1 MLECSMLRFLRPSS
15 LVGFLTSIAVSSAVT
30 AQESP
35 TYHEI
40 REAQSL
46 LYQADFNPG
55 PIDGVWG
62 GRTEVALI
70 AFLERQ
76 GVQYDGDLSGNEF
89 ELLRNTPV
97 GLNYQ
102 NRRFTSNGR
111 SISQTTSSM
120 GVTTFP
126 GWELP
131 QFLNPPPN
139 DQTLA
144 VYFSKWLR
152 ESRSPRYRVMG
163 SSNPRNLSISNIPSD
178 FLENQ
183 LRYGSALSYLFYDG
197 SQIIYDATAPEDR
210 FTPSFE
216 VNNQTMF
223 RSNSVGKSL
232 VSYIL
237 GHAICEGYIQSI
249 EGDLSDWPL
258 MENTLYEGGSLID
271 LLNMRAR
278 DQHVVSED
286 DGFISSGRWFNNFPV
301 ANFANREL
309 QGTVQSNRQIY
320 NYHGFA
326 TNLLLNY
333 VIFKTDE
340 EWEAFLQRIIR
351 DHIGFAEEF
360 RFQGQSAPNDQG
372 PGWYS
377 FFATRYDYM
386 RFALAVLE
394 DWQNETC
401 VGQYLRDVYKN
412 RVSMG
417 HNFNDPQRM
426 TDVAQGYGGQF
437 LFDFDGIRSRTLFG
451 MNGYGGQNILI
462 DMGSG
467 RIAVVNS
474 AHTNLDW
481 QTLVYEAVRTGS
493 LPQ

>member
-1 MLECSMLRFLRPSS
+1 MLQAGGAQAEGEPS
-15 LVGFLTSIAVSSAVT
+15 
-30 AQESP
+30 
-35 TYHEI
+35 YHEI

-46 LYQADFNPG
+46 LYRADFNPG

-62 GRTEVALI
+62 RRTEAALI
-70 AFLERQ
+70 EFLETKGQ
-76 GVQYDGDLSGNEF
+76 EYDGELSENEL
-89 ELLRNTPV
+89 ELLRDEPV
-97 GLNYQ
+97 GPNYQ

-111 SISQTTSSM
+111 PISQTTTSN
-120 GVTTFP
+120 GIIRFP
-126 GWELP
+126 GSELP
-131 QFLNPPPN
+131 QFLDPPPN

-144 VYFSKWLR
+144 VYFNKWLGQ
-152 ESRSPRYRVMG
+152 SIVPRYRVAG
-163 SSNPRNLSISNIPSD
+163 SSNPRGLQISKTQSD
-178 FLENQ
+178 FLDNQ
-183 LRYGSALSYLFYDG
+183 LRYGSVLSYLFYDG
-197 SQIIYDATAPEDR
+197 SQIIYDATAPEQR
-210 FTPSFE
+210 FAPLFQ
-216 VNNQTMF
+216 VNNDTMF

-237 GHAICEGYIQSI
+237 GHAICAGYIPSVQ
-249 EGDLSDWPL
+249 GNLSDWPL
-258 MENTLYEGGSLID
+258 MENTLYESVSLID

-278 DQHVVSED
+278 DQHIVSEN
-286 DGFISSGRWFNNFPV
+286 DGFISSGRWFNNHPV
-301 ANFANREL
+301 ARFANWEL
-309 QGTVQSNRQIY
+309 QGTVPNDRQIY

-333 VIFKTDE
+333 VIFKTGED
-340 EWEAFLQRIIR
+340 WEAFLEGIIR

-360 RFQGQSAPNDQG
+360 RFQGQNSIPNDQG

-401 VGQYLRDVYKN
+401 VGQYLRDIHEN

-437 LFDFDGIRSRTLFG
+437 LFDFDGMRSRTLFG

-462 DMGSG
+462 DMDSG

-474 AHTNLDW
+474 AHTNFDW
-481 QTLVYEAVRTGS
+481 RTLVYDAVRTGS